1 MAILAS
7 GRGSN
12 ARKIHQYSLTEAS
25 SYQVGLIISNKKS
38 AGVITYAKEQGLPY
52 LTVGRSSFYDTD
64 MILADLEEYQIDLI
78 VLAGFLWLIPPYL
91 INKYPKRIINIHPA
105 LLPKYGGKGM
115 YGMYVHQAVSE
126 AKEMKSG
133 ITIHF
138 ADEAY
143 DEGQIIFQA
152 QCLLERTDK
161 AEDIAKKV
169 LHLEHHFYPKVLE
182 GLSKRLEV

>member
-12 ARKIHQYSLTEAS
+12 ARKIHQFSLSEES
-25 SYQVGLIISNKKS
+25 SYQVSLIISNKKS
-38 AGVITYAKEQGLPY
+38 AGVLRYAKEEGLPY
-52 LTVGRSSFYDTD
+52 LTIGRSSFYDTD
-64 MILADLEEYQIDLI
+64 MILADLEEYEIDII
-78 VLAGFLWLIPPYL
+78 VLAGFLWLLPPYL

-115 YGMYVHQAVSE
+115 YGAYVHEAVHE
-126 AKEMKSG
+126 AKETKSG
-133 ITIHF
+133 ITVHF
-138 ADEAY
+138 VDEAY

-152 QCLLERTDK
+152 QCLLDK
-161 AEDIAKKV
+161 KDTAEAICKKV
-169 LHLEHHFYPKVLE
+169 LALEHYFYPKVLE